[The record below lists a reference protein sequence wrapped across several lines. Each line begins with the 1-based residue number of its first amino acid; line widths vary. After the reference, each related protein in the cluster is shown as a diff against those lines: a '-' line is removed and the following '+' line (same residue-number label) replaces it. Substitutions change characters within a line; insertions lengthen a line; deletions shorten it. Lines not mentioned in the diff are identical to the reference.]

1 MAAVAKLATL
11 IPALPLPALPPWRAP
26 TGHEAMPAAFA
37 RMAEAAGSPPAHLMA
52 DFAALAFGPGR
63 ISFADYERLR
73 LYDGVFW
80 DGVDRREVAG
90 HAQARRAARIANF
103 RRDCWG
109 LATDRLASS
118 AYLAA
123 HGLPTVPT
131 LAIYRAGLAA
141 PGATLLRTRD
151 ELRAFLEAHAYAP
164 LIARPSEGGPGRR
177 LFAGD
182 PEARVAE
189 IDRFIDMANDAG
201 PVSWL
206 FQTPLEPRAD
216 VADGRRIAPVRL
228 ITLAAGDS
236 AIVARAV
243 WQFGGPDDVIA
254 SLDVR
259 SGAAVRLSP
268 ARAPQRGEP
277 APEGLVVPDW
287 PSLKAAAC
295 EGARLFAQF
304 GLIGW
309 DIAPTADGPVILG
322 LDPAPELDLHQLA
335 DRRGVLD
342 AEFMAFLGE
351 RRALAEE
358 CRRGR

>member
-1 MAAVAKLATL
+1 MAAVAKLSTL
-11 IPALPLPALPPWRAP
+11 ISALPSWRTP

-37 RMAEAAGSPPAHLMA
+37 RMAEAAGAPPAHLMA

-73 LYDGVFW
+73 LYDAVFW
-80 DGVDRREVAG
+80 DGADRREVAG
-90 HAQARRAARIANF
+90 AAQARRAARIANF

-109 LATDRLASS
+109 LASDRLASS
-118 AYLAA
+118 AYLGA

-151 ELRAFLEAHAYAP
+151 ELRQFLEAHADAP

-177 LFAGD
+177 LFAGE
-182 PEARVAE
+182 PEGRAAE

-206 FQTPLEPRAD
+206 FQAPLAPRPD
-216 VADGRRIAPVRL
+216 VADGRRIAPVRV
-228 ITLAAGDS
+228 ITLASGDS
-236 AIVARAV
+236 AMAARAV
-243 WQFGGPDDVIA
+243 WQFGGPDDVVA

-268 ARAPQRGEP
+268 ALAPQRGEP
-277 APEGLVVPDW
+277 APQGLGVPDW
-287 PSLKAAAC
+287 PALKAVAC

-322 LDPAPELDLHQLA
+322 LDPAPDLELHQLA

-342 AEFMAFLGE
+342 PEFVAFLAA
-351 RRALAEE
+351 RRALAAE
-358 CRRGR
+358 CRQGH

>member
-1 MAAVAKLATL
+1 MAAVAKLSML
-11 IPALPLPALPPWRAP
+11 IPALPLPAPWRSP

-90 HAQARRAARIANF
+90 AGQARRVARIANF

-109 LATDRLASS
+109 MVTDRLASS

-141 PGATLLRTRD
+141 PGASLLRTRD
-151 ELRAFLEAHAYAP
+151 ELRQFLAAHADAP

-177 LFAGD
+177 LFAGE
-182 PEARVAE
+182 PEGRAAE
-189 IDRFIDMANDAG
+189 IDRFIDMAGDAG

-206 FQTPLEPRAD
+206 FQTPLEPRPD

-228 ITLAAGDS
+228 ITLSAGDS
-236 AIVARAV
+236 AMVARAA

-268 ARAPQRGEP
+268 SLAPQRGEP
-277 APEGLVVPDW
+277 APEGLAVPDW
-287 PSLKAAAC
+287 PALKAAAC

-309 DIAPTADGPVILG
+309 DIAPTAGGPVILG
-322 LDPAPELDLHQLA
+322 LDPAPDLDLHQLA
-335 DRRGVLD
+335 DRRGMLD
-342 AEFMAFLGE
+342 PEFFAFLAQ
-351 RRALAEE
+351 RRALAAD
-358 CRRGR
+358 CRQRR